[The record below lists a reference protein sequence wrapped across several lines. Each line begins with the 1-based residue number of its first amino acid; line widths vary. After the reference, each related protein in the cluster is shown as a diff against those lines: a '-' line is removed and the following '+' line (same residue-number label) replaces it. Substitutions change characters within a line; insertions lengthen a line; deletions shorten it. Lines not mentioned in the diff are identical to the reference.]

1 MRMTCCGLF
10 PLWGGRAQKN
20 WQPPP
25 LVHTRTSAVFSVFL
39 LASLLLPYRPE
50 PATSLSAQD
59 PGFKRPY
66 SVTNMPTPSLCAA
79 KNA

>member
-1 MRMTCCGLF
+1 MRVVRTM
-10 PLWGGRAQKN
+10 GGAANQIGSA
-20 WQPPP
+20 PP